1 MTLFFKNCKVLPMT
15 AAAGEPYWF
24 EGYVGVEG
32 RRIALA
38 TADAAA
44 AEAWR
49 AAHADVREIDGRGGI
64 LMPGLVDTHCHMA
77 MTLQRS
83 YADDMALMEWLNDH
97 IWPFEARQSDDDIRV
112 GALLGAAE
120 MLLGGV
126 TSVVDMYWSEAAVFD
141 AVDQAGM
148 RALLCASYLDTRLE
162 AFDRDLPALV
172 EKCAGSTRIRAGL
185 APHAAYT
192 CSTENLL
199 RGREVCRRYDIPL
212 TTHVAETLDE
222 VRIIRER
229 YGATPVA
236 YLDSLGLLDERLI
249 AAHCVHLTDADR
261 RILRERGVH
270 VAHCPTS
277 NMKIASGIAPVEQL
291 RVEGVGCTV
300 ATDGPSSNNDL
311 DMWEEMRCAS
321 FLQKVATMNPCAV
334 PAYELLRMA
343 TVNGAA
349 AIGHAGELGVVEEGA
364 LADLVL
370 LATDRPH
377 FHPQHDVV
385 ANVAYCAKASDV
397 DTVVVDGRVT
407 VEGGRLL
414 TVDLP
419 ALYERAEAAVR
430 RIVGGM

>member
-1 MTLFFKNCKVLPMT
+1 MTLLFKNCTVLPMT
-15 AAAGEPYWF
+15 AAADERRCF
-24 EGYVGVEG
+24 EGFVGVEG
-32 RRIALA
+32 RRIALV

-49 AAHADVREIDGRGGI
+49 RAHRGVREIDGRGGI
-64 LMPGLVDTHCHMA
+64 LMPGLVNTHCHMA

-83 YADDMALMEWLNDH
+83 YADDIALMEWLNDR
-97 IWPFEARQSDDDIRV
+97 IWPFEARQTDDDIRI

-126 TSVVDMYWSEAAVFD
+126 TSVVDMYWSESAVFD
-141 AVDQAGM
+141 AVDRAGM

-162 AFDRDLPALV
+162 AFESDLPALM
-172 EKCAGSTRIRAGL
+172 EKCEGSSRIRAGL

-192 CSTENLL
+192 CSAENLR
-199 RGREVCRRYDIPL
+199 RGRELCRRCDLPM

-222 VRIIRER
+222 VRMIRER
-229 YGATPVA
+229 CGATPVE
-236 YLDSLGLLDERLI
+236 YLDRLGLLDERLI
-249 AAHCVHLTDADR
+249 AAHCVHLTDGDR

-277 NMKIASGIAPVEQL
+277 NMKLSSGIAPIERL
-291 RVEGVGCTV
+291 RTEGVNCTV

-311 DMWEEMRCAS
+311 DMWEELRNAS
-321 FLQKVATMNPCAV
+321 FLQKVSTLDPCAV

-343 TVNGAA
+343 TAGGAA
-349 AIGHAGELGVVEEGA
+349 AIGQAGELGVVREGA

-370 LATDRPH
+370 LSTARPH
-377 FHPQHDVV
+377 FHPQHDLV
-385 ANVAYCAKASDV
+385 ADVAYCAKAADV
-397 DTVVVDGRVT
+397 DTVVVDGEV
-407 VEGGRLL
+407 VVDGGRLL

-419 ALYERAEAAVR
+419 ALYARAEDAVR
-430 RIVGGM
+430 RIAGEL